1 MDCSA
6 PANNSFNDLATDTSV
21 GYNDVRVV
29 RENIK
34 QGDFMCK
41 VDASNAFRVI
51 NVAPEEQNLLGLKW
65 TFSGNSE
72 PTYMV
77 DCCMSF
83 GVAKGPQTYQKISK
97 AVTRIMKKAG

>member
-1 MDCSA
+1 
-6 PANNSFNDLATDTSV
+6 
-21 GYNDVRVV
+21 
-29 RENIK
+29 
-34 QGDFMCK
+34 MCK

-97 AVTRIMKKAG
+97 AVTRIMKKAGYNRVYAYLDDWIILESTFSKCLEAQSYLVT